1 MLNPS
6 SCTWIFLVGMV
17 IPGAGTVSAQDYP
30 NRPIRIVTGSVG
42 GGSDFTSRQIA
53 SGISGPLGQP
63 VIVENRASIIA
74 SEVVSKAPPDGY
86 TLLVGGAGVWLTPLS
101 QKMNYDMADFAP
113 LSLISRDVNIL
124 VVHPSV
130 PVKSVKE
137 LIALAKAR
145 PGELNYSASLGT
157 ALLASE
163 LFKSMAGVRMVHIPY
178 KGAGPAITALVSG
191 EAQLTINEAG
201 LLAPHVKSGKARA
214 LAVTSATPS
223 TLTPGLPT
231 VAQSGVPGYEWVGM
245 THLLAPAKTPA
256 AIVNRL
262 NQEIVRFLNR
272 AEVKA
277 RFLSAGTEIV
287 ASSPE
292 ELATIIKSDID
303 RITRLIRD
311 AGLKLN

>member
-231 VAQSGVPGYEWVGM
+231 VAESGVPGYEWVGM